1 MPNQIQPGVQA
12 VGDNAGPVNQRG
24 DNYGA
29 TVVQEGGGYYQELV
43 RRGYGF
49 VYSQAATGIA
59 IAVPGSGAKT
69 NFMIWNSSGG
79 GPSPRLFVPL
89 KITLGLVSTTAVL
102 GNVSLYSATG
112 LGSNAGTGAPVVSY
126 TAATPVNALVGST
139 IASAMSFAPGV
150 ENLTTA
156 PTFLKTL
163 GWSIL
168 ANDLSAKTTWN
179 FETDLQ
185 GSLIFMPG
193 TAMIVA
199 ASTAIA
205 SVCVISCFGVEIP
218 IPVGM

>member
-1 MPNQIQPGVQA
+1 MPNQIQPGAQN
-12 VGDNAGPVNQRG
+12 VGDNSGPINQRG

-29 TVVQEGGGYYQELV
+29 TVIQEGGGWYQELV

-49 VYSQAATGIA
+49 VYSQAAAGVAIA
-59 IAVPGSGAKT
+59 IPGSGAKT
-69 NFMIWNSSGG
+69 NFMIWNPAASG
-79 GPSPRLFVPL
+79 RLFVPL

-102 GNVSLYSATG
+102 GNMSIYYGTG
-112 LGSNAGTGAPVVSY
+112 LGANIGTGAPVVSY
-126 TAATPVNALVGST
+126 TPATPVNALIGST
-139 IASAMSFAPGV
+139 TASVMNFAPAV

-156 PTFLKTL
+156 PTYLKTL

-168 ANDLSAKTTWN
+168 ANDLTAKTTWN

-185 GSLIFMPG
+185 GSLIFTPG
-193 TAMIVA
+193 TAMIVG

-218 IPVGM
+218 IPVGF